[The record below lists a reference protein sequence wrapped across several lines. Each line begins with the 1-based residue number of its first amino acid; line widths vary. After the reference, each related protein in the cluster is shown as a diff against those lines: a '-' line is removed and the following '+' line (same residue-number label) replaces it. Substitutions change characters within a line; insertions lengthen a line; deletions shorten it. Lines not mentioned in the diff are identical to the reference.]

1 MKKTSYILALLCAL
15 CLSAS
20 LRETCAATVVEISHP
35 ESGEGFTA
43 GTGGKLVAVQAF
55 STNATGTVNL
65 SSVYKAPIFTNAVS
79 ISTVTA
85 TNYTAISSNRMA
97 ATTLITSVTVT
108 NAVSIAT
115 NVVYGT
121 VSTNYLTDVVTTNIP
136 ITVALSTNVFT
147 GGSRSV
153 ATAESFALAYP
164 FHTLLSL
171 STNVTVTA
179 TTNIWPVLQRE
190 VAVTNAIITSGSCSG
205 SVYIGAPATNTYL
218 KAHEWLIFSGTA
230 TGGFLRLIY
239 E

>member
-85 TNYTAISSNRMA
+85 TNYTVVSSNRLALTRM
-97 ATTLITSVTVT
+97 TRYDTVT
-108 NAVSIAT
+108 NAVEISTNIFTHAVVTNILTSTVLT
-115 NVVYGT
+115 NVP
-121 VSTNYLTDVVTTNIP
+121 S
-136 ITVALSTNVFT
+136 TVALSTNTFAAVT
-147 GGSRSV
+147 P
-153 ATAESFALAYP
+153 ESFALAYP
-164 FHTLLSL
+164 FHTLMSF
-171 STNVTVTA
+171 STNVTVKA
-179 TTNIWPVLQRE
+179 TTNILPVLQRD
-190 VAVTNAIITSGSCSG
+190 VAKTNAIITSGSCSG
-205 SVYIGAPATNTYL
+205 NVYIGAPATNTYL